1 MITDLRTGR
10 PGYLLLVDDDDDVR
24 ELVAAYLR
32 GAGRAVVTAGDGQ
45 HALDLVA
52 REPAPPAL
60 ILLDLEMPVLDGPG
74 FLARRAAH
82 AALAVVPVI
91 VVSGAIDA
99 ADRVR
104 TFAVVAVHGK
114 PVRPSELA
122 VTIATILAG

>member
-1 MITDLRTGR
+1 MTPDLRIGR

-24 ELVAAYLR
+24 ELVAGYLR

-60 ILLDLEMPVLDGPG
+60 ILLDLEMPVLDGAG
-74 FLARRAAH
+74 FLARRATH

-91 VVSGAIDA
+91 VVSGATDA

-104 TFAVVAVHGK
+104 AFTVVAVHRK

-122 VTIATILAG
+122 ITIATTLAD